1 MDADVGRR
9 AALILG
15 GAVALIV
22 VMRLRARG
30 KLPRASAGLGLGG
43 LLLVLAIGTNFA
55 PDVTA
60 VLARAFGERPL
71 GLPVAWAVSV
81 AEAVLLGP
89 ALLVLGASLLSA
101 YEEARRMG
109 VRAAPLAALFVTG
122 AALPPAFT
130 RARRHAIASGVYL
143 VAWIAAW
150 IAYASWRGI

>member
-1 MDADVGRR
+1 MDADVGWR

-15 GAVALIV
+15 GSVALIV

-30 KLPRASAGLGLGG
+30 KLPRVSAGLGVGG
-43 LLLVLAIGTNFA
+43 MLPALAIDTNFA
-55 PDVTA
+55 PDVTV

-71 GLPVAWAVSV
+71 GLPVAWAVSL

-101 YEEARRMG
+101 HDMAARVG
-109 VRAAPLAALFVTG
+109 VRATPLAALFVTG

-130 RARRHAIASGVYL
+130 RARRRAIASGVYL
-143 VAWIAAW
+143 VAWIAA
-150 IAYASWRGI
+150 

>member
-1 MDADVGRR
+1 MDADLGKR

-15 GAVALIV
+15 GSVALIA

-43 LLLVLAIGTNFA
+43 LLLALAIGTNFA

-71 GLPVAWAVSV
+71 GLPVAWTASLV
-81 AEAVLLGP
+81 EAVVLGP

-101 YEEARRMG
+101 HEEAARLG
-109 VRAAPLAALFVTG
+109 VRGTPLAALFVTG

-130 RARRHAIASGVYL
+130 RARRRAIASGLYL
-143 VAWIAAW
+143 VACIAAW
-150 IAYASWRGI
+150 IAYASWRGL